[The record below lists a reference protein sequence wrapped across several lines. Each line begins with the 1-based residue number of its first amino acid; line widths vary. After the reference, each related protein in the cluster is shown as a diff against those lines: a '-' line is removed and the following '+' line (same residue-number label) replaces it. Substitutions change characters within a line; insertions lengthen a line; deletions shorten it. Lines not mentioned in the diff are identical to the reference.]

1 MPVASLSGV
10 ELYFEERGEGPTVLY
25 VGGTGSDLRNP
36 PSPLGWPIMNGLRA
50 IAYDHRGLGQ
60 SVQHD
65 ADYQP
70 TMADF
75 ANDANGLLEHLGVD
89 DCALVGVSFGGM
101 VAQEIAL
108 RAPDRINKLVL
119 MCTSSGGA
127 GGSSQPL
134 HEVYRYEP
142 AARDA
147 ALRLLSDSRID
158 SDPDVGAFFELM
170 AKNRGP
176 VQVTEGLLKQ
186 LDARAF
192 HDTWDRLGELRMP
205 TLIGAGRSDPMAPLA
220 NSEAL
225 HRAIVGSELRI
236 YDGGHPFFFQDR
248 QAFTDIAKFLHS

>member
-10 ELYFEERGEGPTVLY
+10 ELYFEERGEGPALLY

-36 PSPLGWPIMNGLRA
+36 PSPLGWPIMKGFRA

-60 SVQHD
+60 STQHD
-65 ADYQP
+65 NHYQP
-70 TMADF
+70 SMADF
-75 ANDANGLLEHLGVD
+75 ANDAIELLEHLGVTS
-89 DCALVGVSFGGM
+89 CALVGVSFGGM

-108 RAPDRINKLVL
+108 RAPERINRLVL

-142 AARDA
+142 TKRDT
-147 ALRLLSDSRID
+147 ALRLLGDTRID
-158 SDPDVGAFFELM
+158 SDPNVRDFFELI
-170 AKNRGP
+170 AKNRSP
-176 VQVTEGLLKQ
+176 LVVTDGLLKQ

-192 HDTWDRLGELRMP
+192 HDTWDRLGQLGMP
-205 TLIGAGRSDPMAPLA
+205 TLICAGRSDPMAPMA
-220 NSEAL
+220 NAEAL
-225 HRAIVGSELRI
+225 HAAIAGSELRT

-248 QAFTDIAKFLHS
+248 QAFVDVAAFLHS